1 MPLPTTKFPLLI
13 ALIGLVLSA
22 CGIGTPDLKDPSEI
36 LTRSVAAF
44 EGADSVHLGAEVD
57 GTLSL
62 DPAGSGQATD
72 MSLAGTRFTADL
84 DLRNHHSHVSAAVP
98 AFLGLSADIVVIGS
112 DTWTKISLSGDK
124 YEKSATD
131 AANPTDPNAVIKS
144 VTEFLARPEVRP
156 TMKDDASCGSKRCY
170 QVEINLTAADIATLM
185 PGTNLGDAVVV
196 VKLLVEKD
204 TLYPAMATVS
214 VKGSKVGDLT
224 LTLRLSDWNKSV
236 TITAPPADQV
246 N

>member
-1 MPLPTTKFPLLI
+1 MQRRAI
-13 ALIGLVLSA
+13 ALIILTALGLGA

-44 EGADSVHLGAEVD
+44 EGADSVHLVAEVD

-62 DPAGSGQATD
+62 NLTGPGEATD
-72 MSLAGTRFTADL
+72 MSLAGTTLTGDL
-84 DLRNHHSHVSAAVP
+84 DLRNHNSHVSAAVP
-98 AFLGLSADIVVIGS
+98 AFLGLSADIVVIGP

-124 YEKSATD
+124 YEMSATD
-131 AANPTDPNAVIKS
+131 DTSPTDPDAVIKS
-144 VTEFLARPEVRP
+144 VTDFLARPEVRP
-156 TMKDDASCGSKRCY
+156 TRKDDASCGSTSCY
-170 QVEINLTAADIATLM
+170 RIEINLTAADIATLM

-196 VKLLVEKD
+196 VTLLVEKD
-204 TLYPAMATVS
+204 TLYPASATVS
-214 VKGSKVGDLT
+214 VKGSTVGDLT

-236 TITAPPADQV
+236 AITAPPADQV